1 MPLLDLLQI
10 CRELPARRN
19 KAALLLAPDLR
30 EQRACAAQIATA
42 AGAVHFDVLDA
53 FQADA
58 ALTGRLAGFSSDDF
72 LALVSAQKATPLLIV
87 SGLEFL
93 LAAWLSQD
101 NPKDVKR
108 SFCHKIEMWEGR
120 DKQPFLLV
128 TQHDPVFAGHAP
140 SRFTD
145 GRIVIPLSETQA
157 LS

>member
-1 MPLLDLLQI
+1 MPLLDLLQF

-19 KAALLLAPDLR
+19 KGALLLTPDPR
-30 EQRACAAQIATA
+30 EQRTCAAQIAAA

-72 LALVSAQKATPLLIV
+72 LRLVAAQKSPLLIV

-93 LAAWLSQD
+93 LAAWLSQGSPKEVKRQFCQQIELWDGRD
-101 NPKDVKR
+101 NPA
-108 SFCHKIEMWEGR
+108 
-120 DKQPFLLV
+120 FLLV
-128 TQHDPVFAGHAP
+128 TQQDAVFAGYEP
-140 SRFTD
+140 TRYKGS
-145 GRIVIPLSETQA
+145 RIVIPLSETQA